1 MASETRTPNSPLKHT
16 TLRAMATASFSLGF
30 WGLCTFWWYPLGIS
44 LAFVGVCL
52 GLFTLAIGV
61 RAGRDGE
68 NLAILGVACGS
79 ISIGLGIAIYRFMQ
93 MAFEGMIPRY
103 FP

>member
-1 MASETRTPNSPLKHT
+1 MATDTTTPPNFRRHT
-16 TLRAMATASFSLGF
+16 TIRGMATASFSLGF

-44 LAFVGVCL
+44 FAFVGVCL
-52 GLFTLAIGV
+52 GLLTLALGV

-68 NLAILGVACGS
+68 NLAILGVACGTIS
-79 ISIGLGIAIYRFMQ
+79 ISLGIAIFRFMQ
-93 MAFEGMIPRY
+93 MAFEGMIPRI

>member
-1 MASETRTPNSPLKHT
+1 
-16 TLRAMATASFSLGF
+16 MATASFSLGF

-52 GLFTLAIGV
+52 GLLTLALGV

-68 NLAILGVACGS
+68 NLAIIGVACGS